1 MGESVPEG
9 DQGAREMNVRRDFIL
24 PSRVRDSEFSRLW
37 EEGIICKVK
46 TPGSREAQRD
56 SQEAIPLMF
65 GSYCP
70 GRRGEVQPGD
80 AGF

>member
-9 DQGAREMNVRRDFIL
+9 DQGARELKVRRDFIV
-24 PSRVRDSEFSRLW
+24 PRRGRDSEFSRLW

-46 TPGSREAQRD
+46 MPGKMREAQRD

-70 GRRGEVQPGD
+70 RRRG
-80 AGF
+80 AI